1 MGFFDD
7 LAGKLKQ
14 GLETVQKKGGE
25 AATVAK
31 LRYELFNLNRDLE
44 GQFNKLGKAV
54 FEGHDFVANEAIK
67 LEITRIKAE
76 VLKLETAIRETGED
90 PHAPPEGTDHPAA
103 EHPTAPSGAPHPASG
118 EHTTSGGSVID
129 MEKKV

>member
-54 FEGHDFVANEAIK
+54 FDGHDPVANEAIK
-67 LEITRIKAE
+67 LEISRIKGE
-76 VLKLETAIRETGED
+76 MEKLETAIRENGED
-90 PHAPPEGTDHPAA
+90 PHAPPESTT
-103 EHPTAPSGAPHPASG
+103 EHPTAPSSAPHPASG
-118 EHTTSGGSVID
+118 ENAATGGTVID
-129 MEKKV
+129 MEKKA